1 MITMNRF
8 LGGSA
13 LAGNQMKLLAGP
25 ILIIMILS
33 MMILPLP
40 PFVLDLFFTFNIT
53 LSVMILLVSMFT
65 TKPLEFAAFPSVL
78 LFSTL
83 LRLSL
88 NVASTRVIL
97 MHGHEGEDAAGRV
110 VEAFADFLVGGN
122 FAVGMVVFIILVVI
136 NFMVITKGSERIA
149 EVGARFV
156 LDAMPGKQMA
166 IDADLNAGL
175 INEKEARQR
184 REEIAQEA
192 DFFGSMDGASKFV
205 RGDAIAGIMI
215 MVINVIGGLVI
226 GVGQHSLDFGSA
238 AHTYTLLTIGDG
250 LVAQIPALV
259 ISTAAGVTVS
269 RVRTEQDVGQQ
280 LVSQLFTNPRVLFL
294 AAGVMGLLGIVPGM
308 PTLVFLMF
316 TVALGGMAWWLT
328 KRAPIGKNVE
338 ERDALVN
345 ATKTPEDIEAS
356 WKDVAIIEPLSLE
369 IGYRLITLVDKAQGN
384 ELLNRIR
391 NVRKKFAQE
400 IGFLPPVVHIK
411 DDLNLSPQGYR
422 ISLNGVDM
430 GDGEAWPGE
439 WLAIDPGGVAGKV
452 NGRDTEDPAFGLPAT
467 WVGEKEQDRAQML
480 GYTVVDASTVIA
492 THLNDLMRRHS
503 GDLLGRTETQ
513 ALLDRVSEAA
523 PELVKDVVPKPITL
537 DILMQVLKNL
547 LKEDVPIRDM
557 RTILETLA
565 VHGAHTKEP
574 NELTVA
580 VRVALGGAIT
590 QYWFGSDRT
599 LNVIGLDGQLENIL
613 TQAMQNSSALEP
625 GLADMLVQHAEAAV
639 QAQQDAGQPLA
650 LVVPPLLRP
659 LLSHF
664 LQRRIPQLGIL
675 SQAEIPDDRIVR
687 YVSTIGGGR

>member
-25 ILIIMILS
+25 VLIIMILS

-53 LSVMILLVSMFT
+53 LSVMVLLVSMFT
-65 TKPLEFAAFPSVL
+65 TKPLEFAAFPAVL

-175 INEKEARQR
+175 INEKEARKR
-184 REEIAQEA
+184 REEIGQEA

-205 RGDAIAGIMI
+205 RGDAVAGILI
-215 MVINVIGGLVI
+215 MVINIIGGLVI
-226 GVGQHSLDFGSA
+226 GVGQHSLDFGTA

-269 RVRTEQDVGQQ
+269 RVRTEEDVGQQ
-280 LVSQLFTNPRVLFL
+280 LMSQLFTNPKVLYL
-294 AAGVMGLLGIVPGM
+294 AGGVMGLLGIVPGM
-308 PTLVFLMF
+308 PTVVFLLF
-316 TVALGGMAWWLT
+316 TSILWGMAWWISHRTPAEET
-328 KRAPIGKNVE
+328 KEVRNAV
-338 ERDALVN
+338 AN
-345 ATKTPEDIEAS
+345 ATKAPEDVEAS
-356 WKDVAIIEPLSLE
+356 WKDVSIIEPLSLE
-369 IGYRLITLVDKAQGN
+369 IGYRLITLVDKNQGN

-391 NVRKKFAQE
+391 NVRKKFAQD

-422 ISLNGVDM
+422 ISLNGVEK

-439 WLAIDPGGVAGKV
+439 WLAIDPGGVVGSV
-452 NGRDTEDPAFGLPAT
+452 EGRTTEDPAFGLPAT
-467 WVGEKEQDRAQML
+467 WVSEKEQNRAQLL

-492 THLNDLMRRHS
+492 THLNDLIRRHS
-503 GDLLGRTETQ
+503 GELLGRTETQ
-513 ALLDRVSEAA
+513 ALLDRVTEAA
-523 PELVKDVVPKPITL
+523 PQLVKDVVPKPITL
-537 DILMQVLKNL
+537 DILMQILKNL
-547 LKEDVPIRDM
+547 LREEVPIRDM

-565 VHGAHTKEP
+565 VHGAQTKDP
-574 NELTVA
+574 NELTA
-580 VRVALGGAIT
+580 VVRMALGGAIS
-590 QYWFGSDRT
+590 QYWFGNDKM
-599 LNVIGLDGQLENIL
+599 LNVIGLDGQLEHIL
-613 TQAMQNSSALEP
+613 SQAMQNGSALEP
-625 GLADMLVQHAEAAV
+625 GLADMLVERAEAAV
-639 QAQQDAGQPLA
+639 ETQQDAGEPIVLI
-650 LVVPPLLRP
+650 VPPLLRP

-687 YVSTIGGGR
+687 YATIIGSH

>member
-1 MITMNRF
+1 MITLNRF

-40 PFVLDLFFTFNIT
+40 PFVLDLFFTFNIS

-122 FAVGMVVFIILVVI
+122 FAVGMVVFIILIVI

-205 RGDAIAGIMI
+205 RGDAIAGIII
-215 MVINVIGGLVI
+215 MLINIIGGLVI
-226 GVGQHSLDFGSA
+226 GVGQHALGFGAA

-280 LVSQLFTNPRVLFL
+280 LLSQLFSNPRVLYL

-308 PTLVFLMF
+308 PTFVFLMF
-316 TVALGGMAWWLT
+316 AAALSGMAWWLSH
-328 KRAPIGKNVE
+328 RAPTSKKGEV
-338 ERDALVN
+338 RHAVAN
-345 ATKTPEDIEAS
+345 ATKAPEDIEAS
-356 WKDVAIIEPLSLE
+356 WQDVSIIEPLSLE
-369 IGYRLITLVDKAQGN
+369 IGYRLIALVDKTQGN

-391 NVRKKFAQE
+391 SVRKKFAQD

-411 DDLNLSPQGYR
+411 DDLNLTPQGYR
-422 ISLNGVDM
+422 ISLNGVEM
-430 GDGEAWPGE
+430 SEGEAWPGE
-439 WLAIDPGGVAGKV
+439 WLAIDPGGVVGEVK
-452 NGRDTEDPAFGLPAT
+452 GRVTEDPAFGLPAV
-467 WVGEKEQDRAQML
+467 WVSEEEQDRAQML
-480 GYTVVDASTVIA
+480 GYTVVDASTVMA
-492 THLNDLMRRHS
+492 THLNDLMRRYS
-503 GDLLGRTETQ
+503 SELLGRTETQ

-537 DILMQVLKNL
+537 DVLMQVLKNL

-565 VHGAHTKEP
+565 AHSVHTKEA

-590 QYWFGSDRT
+590 QHWFGGART
-599 LNVIGLDGQLENIL
+599 LEVIGLDGQLELIL

-625 GLADMLVQHAEAAV
+625 GLADMLVEHAEEAV
-639 QAQQDAGQPLA
+639 KAQQNAGQPLV

-659 LLSHF
+659 LLAHF
-664 LQRRIPQLGIL
+664 LLRRMPQLGVL
-675 SQAEIPDDRIVR
+675 SQAEIPDERIVR
-687 YVSTIGGGR
+687 YATTIGGSH

>member
-8 LGGSA
+8 FGGSA
-13 LAGNQMKLLAGP
+13 LAGDQMKLLAGP
-25 ILIIMILS
+25 VLIIMILS

-53 LSVMILLVSMFT
+53 LSVMVLLVSMFT
-65 TKPLEFAAFPSVL
+65 TKPLEFAAFPAVL

-110 VEAFADFLVGGN
+110 VEAFAEFLVGGN

-175 INEKEARQR
+175 INEDEARKR
-184 REEIAQEA
+184 REEIGQEA

-215 MVINVIGGLVI
+215 MVINIIGGLVI
-226 GVGQHSLDFGSA
+226 GVGQHSLDFGAA

-280 LVSQLFTNPRVLFL
+280 LLSQLFTNPKVLYL
-294 AAGVMGLLGIVPGM
+294 AAGVMGLLGVVPGM
-308 PTLVFLMF
+308 PTTVFLLF
-316 TVALGGMAWWLT
+316 TIALCGMAWWLSHRT
-328 KRAPIGKNVE
+328 QPE
-338 ERDALVN
+338 EKKEVRDAIAN
-345 ATKTPEDIEAS
+345 ATKGPEDVEAS
-356 WKDVAIIEPLSLE
+356 WKDVSIIEPLSLE
-369 IGYRLITLVDKAQGN
+369 IGYRLITLVDKNQGN

-422 ISLNGVDM
+422 ISLNGVEK

-439 WLAIDPGGVAGKV
+439 WLAIDPGGVAGSV
-452 NGRDTEDPAFGLPAT
+452 DGRVTQDPAFGLPAT
-467 WVGEKEQDRAQML
+467 WVSEKEQNRAQLL

-503 GDLLGRTETQ
+503 GELLGRTETQ
-513 ALLDRVSEAA
+513 ALLD
-523 PELVKDVVPKPITL
+523 PDLVKDVVPKPITL
-537 DILMQVLKNL
+537 DILMQILKNL
-547 LKEDVPIRDM
+547 LREEVPIRDM

-565 VHGAHTKEP
+565 IHSAQTKDP
-574 NELTVA
+574 NELTIV
-580 VRVALGGAIT
+580 VRAALGGAIT
-590 QYWFGSDRT
+590 QYWFGNDKT
-599 LNVIGLDGQLENIL
+599 LNAIGLDGQLEHIL
-613 TQAMQNSSALEP
+613 SQAMQNGSALEP
-625 GLADMLVQHAEAAV
+625 GLADMLVDRAEAAV
-639 QAQQDAGQPLA
+639 DAQLDAGQPTVLI
-650 LVVPPLLRP
+650 VPPLLRP

-664 LQRRIPQLGIL
+664 LQRRLPQLGIL

-687 YVSTIGGGR
+687 YSTTIGS

>member
-8 LGGSA
+8 FGGSA

-25 ILIIMILS
+25 VLIIMILS

-53 LSVMILLVSMFT
+53 LSIMVLLVSMFT
-65 TKPLEFAAFPSVL
+65 TKPLEFAAFPAVL

-175 INEKEARQR
+175 INESEARKR
-184 REEIAQEA
+184 REEIGQEA

-215 MVINVIGGLVI
+215 MVINIIGGLVI
-226 GVGQHSLDFGSA
+226 GVGQHSLDFGTA

-280 LVSQLFTNPRVLFL
+280 LLSQLFTNPKVLYL
-294 AAGVMGLLGIVPGM
+294 AGGVMGLLGIVPGM
-308 PTLVFLMF
+308 PTMVFLMF
-316 TVALGGMAWWLT
+316 TAMLCGMAWWLSHRT
-328 KRAPIGKNVE
+328 PTEEKQE
-338 ERDALVN
+338 EREAVAN
-345 ATKTPEDIEAS
+345 ATKTPENVEAS
-356 WKDVAIIEPLSLE
+356 WKDVSIIEPLSLE
-369 IGYRLITLVDKAQGN
+369 IGYRLITLVDKHQGN

-411 DDLNLSPQGYR
+411 DDLNLTPQGYR
-422 ISLNGVDM
+422 ISLNGVEK
-430 GDGEAWPGE
+430 GEGEAWPGE
-439 WLAIDPGGVAGKV
+439 WLAIDPGSVVGSVD
-452 NGRDTEDPAFGLPAT
+452 GRKTEDPAFGLPAT
-467 WVGEKEQDRAQML
+467 WVSEKEQNRAQLM

-492 THLNDLMRRHS
+492 THLNDLMRRYS

-537 DILMQVLKNL
+537 DILMQILKNL
-547 LKEDVPIRDM
+547 LREEVPIRDM

-565 VHGAHTKEP
+565 LHSAQTKDP
-574 NELTVA
+574 NELTVV
-580 VRVALGGAIT
+580 VRAALGGAIT
-590 QYWFGSDRT
+590 QYWFGNDKT
-599 LNVIGLDGQLENIL
+599 LNVIGLDGQLEHIL
-613 TQAMQNSSALEP
+613 SQAMQNGSALEP
-625 GLADMLVQHAEAAV
+625 GLADMLVERAEAAV
-639 QAQQDAGQPLA
+639 EAQQEAGDPVVLI
-650 LVVPPLLRP
+650 VPPLLRP

-664 LQRRIPQLGIL
+664 LLRRIPQLGIL

-687 YVSTIGGGR
+687 YASTVGSR